1 MRWGFP
7 GRPCGSRNPALIRP
21 TNRLRTA
28 IKKEYAL
35 GTPRKITSVLIAN
48 RGEIAVRVI
57 RACRDVGISSVAV
70 YAEPDRDAV
79 HVKMAD
85 SAFSLGGTTA
95 ADSYLVIDKLID
107 AAKKSGANAVHPGYG
122 FLSENADF
130 AQAVIDAGLIW
141 IGPPA
146 AAIRD
151 LGDKV
156 SARHIAAKAG
166 APQVPGTP
174 DPVSHADEVVAFAKE
189 HGLPVAIKAAFGGG
203 GRGLKVA
210 RTLEEIPELYDSAVR
225 EAIAAFGRG
234 ECFVERYLDRPRHV
248 ETQCLADEHGNVVVV
263 STRDCSLQRRHQKL
277 VEEAPAPFL
286 SDAQMKELYSSSKAI
301 LREANYVGA
310 GTCEFLVGQDG
321 TISFLEV
328 NTRLQVEH
336 PVSEEVTGIDLVK
349 EQFRIAQGDELGYDD
364 PVVNGHSIEFRI
376 NGEDAGR
383 GFLPAPG
390 TLDQWSLPAG
400 PGVRV
405 DTGFVQGDV
414 IGGNFDSLLAKLIVT
429 GATREEAISRSRRA
443 LEEFE
448 VDGIAT
454 VIPFHKVV
462 LTEPDFTAASGTFNV
477 HTRWIETEFNNTI
490 AAYHG
495 AGSAELDEDHRAP
508 ITVEVN
514 GRRVEVVL
522 PSSFSVD
529 SPKKRKPSRRGK
541 KSVATSTGDSVVAP
555 MQGTIVKIAVDEGQR
570 IESGELVVV
579 LEAMKMEQ
587 PLMAHKSGI
596 VKGITAEIGVTV
608 TNGTVLLEI
617 VDE

>member
-1 MRWGFP
+1 VAQP
-7 GRPCGSRNPALIRP
+7 
-21 TNRLRTA
+21 
-28 IKKEYAL
+28 K
-35 GTPRKITSVLIAN
+35 KITSVLIAN

-57 RACRDVGISSVAV
+57 RACRDAGIASVAV
-70 YAEPDRDAV
+70 YAEPDRDSV

-85 SAFSLGGTTA
+85 SAFSLGGSTA
-95 ADSYLVIDKLID
+95 AESYLVIDKIID
-107 AAKKSGANAVHPGYG
+107 AAQKSGANAVHPGYG

-141 IGPPA
+141 IGPPP

-174 DPVSHADEVVAFAKE
+174 DPVTTSDEVVEFAKAY
-189 HGLPVAIKAAFGGG
+189 GLPVAIKAAFGGG

-210 RTLEEIPELYDSAVR
+210 RNLEEIPELYESAVR
-225 EAIAAFGRG
+225 EAVAAFGRG
-234 ECFVERYLDRPRHV
+234 ECFVERYLDKPRHV

-277 VEEAPAPFL
+277 VEEAPAPYL
-286 SDAQMKELYSSSKAI
+286 TDAQITELYASSKAI
-301 LREANYVGA
+301 LREAKYVGA
-310 GTCEFLVGQDG
+310 GTCEFLIGQDG

-336 PVSEEVTGIDLVK
+336 PVSEEVTGIDLVR
-349 EQFRIAQGDELGYDD
+349 EQFRIAQGEALGYDD
-364 PVVNGHSIEFRI
+364 PKVTGHSIEFRI
-376 NGEDAGR
+376 NGEDPGR

-390 TLDQWSLPAG
+390 TLAEWALPAG

-405 DTGFVQGDV
+405 DTGFVRGDV
-414 IGGNFDSLLAKLIVT
+414 IGGNFDSLLAKLVVT
-429 GATREEAISRSRRA
+429 GATREEAIARSRRA

-462 LTEPDFTAASGTFNV
+462 LTEAAFAPVDGNFAV
-477 HTRWIETEFNNTI
+477 HTRWIETEFVNSI
-490 AAYHG
+490 PAYSG
-495 AGSAELDEDHRAP
+495 IGSAEESDDHRAP

-514 GRRVEVVL
+514 GRRVEVIL

-529 SPKKRKPSRRGK
+529 SPKQRKATRRK
-541 KSVATSTGDSVVAP
+541 KAVAATTGNSVIAP
-555 MQGTIVKIAVDEGQR
+555 MQGTIVKIAVEEGQSV
-570 IESGELVVV
+570 EAGELVVV

-587 PLMAHKSGI
+587 PLSAHKAGTI
-596 VKGITAEIGVTV
+596 KGITAEIGATV
-608 TNGTVLLEI
+608 TSGTVLLEI
-617 VDE
+617 AD